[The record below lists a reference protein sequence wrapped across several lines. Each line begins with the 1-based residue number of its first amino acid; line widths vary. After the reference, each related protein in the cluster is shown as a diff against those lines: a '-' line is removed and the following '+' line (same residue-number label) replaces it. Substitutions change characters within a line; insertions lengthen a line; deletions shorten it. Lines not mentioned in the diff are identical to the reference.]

1 MLGENAESY
10 LWQRFRD
17 SAFSIEDQV
26 AALPA
31 DQTNRATILNNRPL
45 AVGSGAVFLTN
56 SPFATPLLFVK
67 SPIVTALI
75 SQRSGDTYFLQIINS
90 IVVRC
95 LHLLDDESTIQQE
108 LYALLPLAKA
118 MAYRSTTLQR
128 PPTLSHAEPA
138 QEESIIHK
146 VVPPVISHDT
156 SAKEPAA
163 KRPRV
168 SSTVGSE
175 AATPVLG
182 NAPLESPGATP
193 STQRVRFNLDSE
205 LDDKSTRSFLQ
216 STRSFADE
224 MDDRC
229 RCGRGL

>member
-1 MLGENAESY
+1 MAS
-10 LWQRFRD
+10 
-17 SAFSIEDQV
+17 
-26 AALPA
+26 LPA

-95 LHLLDDESTIQQE
+95 LHLLDDEAAIQQGI
-108 LYALLPLAKA
+108 YNLLPLAKA
-118 MAYRSTTLQR
+118 MAYRSTILQR
-128 PPTLSHAEPA
+128 PPTLAHTEPA

-156 SAKEPAA
+156 STKEAAKEAAKESAA

-175 AATPVLG
+175 AATPVLR

-193 STQRVRFNLDSE
+193 STQHVRFNLDSE

-216 STRSFADE
+216 SSRSFV
-224 MDDRC
+224 DDMEDRR
-229 RCGRGL
+229 RCGVEL

>member
-1 MLGENAESY
+1 M
-10 LWQRFRD
+10 WQRFRD
-17 SAFSIEDQV
+17 AAFSIEDQV

-95 LHLLDDESTIQQE
+95 LHLLDDESAIQQG
-108 LYALLPLAKA
+108 LFALLPLAKA
-118 MAYRSTTLQR
+118 MAYRSAALQR
-128 PPTLSHAEPA
+128 PSTLAHAEPA
-138 QEESIIHK
+138 QEESIIHR
-146 VVPPVISHDT
+146 VLPPVLSHSDP
-156 SAKEPAA
+156 AKETKESAA

-168 SSTVGSE
+168 AATVGSE
-175 AATPVLG
+175 AATPVLAT
-182 NAPLESPGATP
+182 APPESPGATP

-205 LDDKSTRSFLQ
+205 LDDRSTRSFLQ
-216 STRSFADE
+216 SSRSFV
-224 MDDRC
+224 DDMEDRRRS
-229 RCGRGL
+229 RCGL

>member
-1 MLGENAESY
+1 MAS
-10 LWQRFRD
+10 
-17 SAFSIEDQV
+17 
-26 AALPA
+26 LPA

-95 LHLLDDESTIQQE
+95 LHLLDDEAAIQQGI
-108 LYALLPLAKA
+108 YSLLPLAKA
-118 MAYRSTTLQR
+118 MAYRSTMLQR
-128 PPTLSHAEPA
+128 PPTLAHTEPA

-156 SAKEPAA
+156 STKEAAKEAAKESAA

-175 AATPVLG
+175 AATPVLR

-193 STQRVRFNLDSE
+193 STQHVRFNMDSE

-216 STRSFADE
+216 SSRSFV
-224 MDDRC
+224 DDMEDRR
-229 RCGRGL
+229 RCGVEL

>member
-1 MLGENAESY
+1 M
-10 LWQRFRD
+10 
-17 SAFSIEDQV
+17 

-95 LHLLDDESTIQQE
+95 LHLLDDESAIQQGI
-108 LYALLPLAKA
+108 YALLPLAKA

-128 PPTLSHAEPA
+128 PPTLAHGEAA
-138 QEESIIHK
+138 QEESIIHR

-156 SAKEPAA
+156 VAKETKESTKESAA

-175 AATPVLG
+175 AATPVIA
-182 NAPLESPGATP
+182 NVPLESPGATP

-216 STRSFADE
+216 SSRSFV
-224 MDDRC
+224 DDMEDRRRC
-229 RCGRGL
+229 DWGL